1 MDCRQFLEELSDYID
16 GAVPAA
22 VREAIL
28 EHTALCRK
36 CQVLYDSTRHT
47 LEIVTAHSHEAYEIP
62 EPVSE
67 RLYSRLRARMAK
79 LATR

>member
-1 MDCRQFLEELSDYID
+1 MDCTQFLEELSDYID
-16 GAVPAA
+16 GAVPPV

-36 CQVLYDSTRHT
+36 CEVLYNSTRHT
-47 LEIVTAHSHEAYEIP
+47 LEIVTAHGHETYEIP
-62 EPVSE
+62 MPVSD

-79 LATR
+79 LTTR

>member
-1 MDCRQFLEELSDYID
+1 MDCRQFLEELSECID

-22 VREAIL
+22 IREAIL

-36 CQVLYDSTRHT
+36 CQVLYNSTRHT
-47 LEIVTAHSHEAYEIP
+47 LEIVTAHGHETYQIP

-67 RLYSRLRARMAK
+67 RLYSRLRARRAK
-79 LATR
+79 LTDR

>member
-16 GAVPAA
+16 GEVPEA

-28 EHTALCRK
+28 EHTAFCRK
-36 CQVLYDSTRHT
+36 CEVLYNSTRHT
-47 LEIVTAHSHEAYEIP
+47 LEIVTAHGHEAYEIP
-62 EPVSE
+62 KPVSD

-79 LATR
+79 LTGR